1 MAALTGGRSAVKQL
15 LSRVVLWR
23 VGVRWYVIA
32 LGLPTV
38 LALAAAGLYYVV
50 GGSTLVQMGA
60 VSVLDFVVFVLV
72 VGEELGWRGYA
83 LPLLLEKRSAVVASL
98 ILGVVW
104 GLWHL
109 PTFLVP
115 GTPQYG
121 LPLPA
126 FVLLTVEY
134 SILMTWVFLHTKGS
148 VLLATLFHGA
158 INLSQGLFLG
168 GLEGAERY
176 WLLCIVYGVAALVV
190 AVFALGLKSL
200 RSLRAEAKR
209 RPKPA
214 TFDGLLL
221 DQLSRAADFL
231 LDLRI
236 PAVGQRSADAARPV
250 RARNLARHGASS
262 ETPTG
267 ARKMPIDR
275 HIAAEASV
283 PSHMPRASSSE
294 IESSIPM

>member
-1 MAALTGGRSAVKQL
+1 VKQL
-15 LSRVVLWR
+15 LSRVGIWR

-38 LALAAAGLYYVV
+38 LALAAAGLYYAG
-50 GGSTLVQMGA
+50 GGSALVQMGA

-200 RSLRAEAKR
+200 R
-209 RPKPA
+209 KPA
-214 TFDGLLL
+214 SG
-221 DQLSRAADFL
+221 SEA
-231 LDLRI
+231 
-236 PAVGQRSADAARPV
+236 PAQARD
-250 RARNLARHGASS
+250 
-262 ETPTG
+262 
-267 ARKMPIDR
+267 I
-275 HIAAEASV
+275 
-283 PSHMPRASSSE
+283 
-294 IESSIPM
+294 